1 MKAIFC
7 KIKKLL
13 KLIVTFCKNLFI
25 KFDFGKYI
33 HYSSGNIEVKN
44 VIDPI
49 IKFSIFLA
57 LPISLALFILGCF
70 FNKDYLIITGIIIT
84 ILDVFFFFTQYRF
97 FAKKDPDRL
106 QSEKYLL
113 ESKRIDIESQK
124 NNKRIIV
131 NQENLIEDKPIDVDE
146 QNLNLSLPDEED
158 TGDKNG

>member
-1 MKAIFC
+1 MCFSFLHNIDFLQK
-7 KIKKLL
+7 KI
-13 KLIVTFCKNLFI
+13 
-25 KFDFGKYI
+25 
-33 HYSSGNIEVKN
+33 
-44 VIDPI
+44 
-49 IKFSIFLA
+49 
-57 LPISLALFILGCF
+57 
-70 FNKDYLIITGIIIT
+70 
-84 ILDVFFFFTQYRF
+84 
-97 FAKKDPDRL
+97 PDRL